1 MTGAGGNGGAQ
12 SSQLPSTV
20 PSSHHNPSPAR
31 LTTPV
36 VHKSRSPSPSAKK
49 ANVWAGGPLPP
60 QLPCSSVKGYDK
72 NTGKGSGV
80 HCSPSPAK
88 RSLPIVHDK
97 VHVTND
103 PTLESPA
110 PGTTGLQ
117 EQYAQDRVAERR
129 DLQNCDPNAPLVV
142 AGQQTDSVNSSP
154 CISKSHPTPV
164 KVWAARDLRG
174 RMTAALATSEPSA
187 GACDIPAMPEH
198 NFQQSGKQSSPRRES
213 HDTPAAVLSDL
224 QCEPDDRADSCSSPA
239 RQNSPLF
246 PYSCLRVFKTSPI
259 TLADT
264 RCPSVMHKHDAQDD
278 KLQIACASRQEQH
291 ENTSD
296 QYIMSQA
303 IGEAVFDSQMDN
315 NPYGTIIACQ
325 HAISAAS
332 TQEHR
337 DQEWASRP
345 DLRGPYLNM
354 HIVRP
359 RMVTLE
365 QEELRS
371 DYLTLKQR
379 VLDLELE
386 ATILQASSLTIK
398 FSSLF

>member
-1 MTGAGGNGGAQ
+1 MEGARRYELRSRSKSPRNTLNADGRPTSPCMVIPTPADSSDPPAAKSGRAKVPRVFAHTPPRGRTMTGAGGNGGAQ

-129 DLQNCDPNAPLVV
+129 DLQNCDQCTF
-142 AGQQTDSVNSSP
+142 GRSWTTD
-154 CISKSHPTPV
+154 
-164 KVWAARDLRG
+164 
-174 RMTAALATSEPSA
+174 
-187 GACDIPAMPEH
+187 
-198 NFQQSGKQSSPRRES
+198 
-213 HDTPAAVLSDL
+213 
-224 QCEPDDRADSCSSPA
+224 
-239 RQNSPLF
+239 
-246 PYSCLRVFKTSPI
+246 
-259 TLADT
+259 
-264 RCPSVMHKHDAQDD
+264 
-278 KLQIACASRQEQH
+278 
-291 ENTSD
+291 
-296 QYIMSQA
+296 
-303 IGEAVFDSQMDN
+303 
-315 NPYGTIIACQ
+315 
-325 HAISAAS
+325 
-332 TQEHR
+332 
-337 DQEWASRP
+337 
-345 DLRGPYLNM
+345 
-354 HIVRP
+354 
-359 RMVTLE
+359 
-365 QEELRS
+365 
-371 DYLTLKQR
+371 
-379 VLDLELE
+379 
-386 ATILQASSLTIK
+386 
-398 FSSLF
+398 